1 MVNRC
6 CVVHGGL
13 VMDHW
18 GFMMDGSLVM
28 NWSLMVYC
36 GFVMNG
42 RSMVHWR
49 LFVHGFVA
57 SFMMS
62 NLVMLSVSDSWVL
75 SVVLSGRLFSSLVV
89 RLDGLVLDNRDR
101 HLMVITVLLGD
112 AMIRH
117 NWDSLMHDCGR
128 VVSLWLGGVLLVR
141 HEFLKERLR
150 HLDIFDMAGLVV
162 HRLLW
167 NVMGRGIS
175 GNVADLWLSVAV
187 FGHLDEAGSGLNV
200 VGLLDE
206 ARLLDE
212 SRLLD
217 VARSGSKEWLLLD
230 IVGLRCVHRLT
241 VVCLVRCNVLV
252 WHVDVAVLRG
262 VRLLG

>member
-1 MVNRC
+1 
-6 CVVHGGL
+6 
-13 VMDHW
+13 MDHW

-28 NWSLMVYC
+28 NRSLMMYC
-36 GFVMNG
+36 GFVMNS

-57 SFMMS
+57 SFVMS

-75 SVVLSGRLFSSLVV
+75 SVVLSRRLLSSLVV

-101 HLMVITVLLGD
+101 HLMVITVLLSD

-128 VVSLWLGGVLLVR
+128 VVSLWLGGVLLVF
-141 HEFLKERLR
+141 HEFLKERLG
-150 HLDIFDMAGLVV
+150 HLDIFDMASLVV
-162 HRLLW
+162 HWLLR

-175 GNVADLWLSVAV
+175 GWHLNVADLWLSVAV
-187 FGHLDEAGSGLNV
+187 FGHFDEAGSGLNV
-200 VGLLDE
+200 VRLLDE

>member
-1 MVNRC
+1 MHRCGMVHRC
-6 CVVHGGL
+6 FVVHGGL
-13 VMDHW
+13 MMDHW
-18 GFMMDGSLVM
+18 GFVMDGSLVM
-28 NWSLMVYC
+28 N
-36 GFVMNG
+36 GG
-42 RSMVHWR
+42 SMVHWR
-49 LFVHGFVA
+49 LFMHGFVA
-57 SFMMS
+57 SFVMS
-62 NLVMLSVSDSWVL
+62 NLVMLSVSDGWVL
-75 SVVLSGRLFSSLVV
+75 CVVLSCRLFSSLVV

-117 NWDSLMHDCGR
+117 NWDGLMHDSGR
-128 VVSLWLGGVLLVR
+128 VVSLWLGGVLLVF
-141 HEFLKERLR
+141 HEFLKERLW

-162 HRLLW
+162 HWLLW

-175 GNVADLWLSVAV
+175 GWHLNVADLWLAVAV
-187 FGHLDEAGSGLNV
+187 LGYLDEAGSGLNV

-212 SRLLD
+212 SWLLD

>member
-1 MVNRC
+1 MVNRS

-13 VMDHW
+13 MMDHR
-18 GFMMDGSLVM
+18 GFMVDGSLM
-28 NWSLMVYC
+28 LYC

-49 LFVHGFVA
+49 FFVHGFVA

-62 NLVMLSVSDSWVL
+62 DFVMLSVSDGWVL
-75 SVVLSGRLFSSLVV
+75 SVVLSGWLLSSLVV
-89 RLDGLVLDNRDR
+89 RLDGLVLDDRDR

-128 VVSLWLGGVLLVR
+128 VVSLWISGVLLVL

-150 HLDIFDMAGLVV
+150 HLDIFDMTGLVV

-175 GNVADLWLSVAV
+175 GWNLDVADLWLSVAV
-187 FGHLDEAGSGLNV
+187 FGHLDEAGPGLNV
-200 VGLLDE
+200 VRLLDE

-212 SRLLD
+212 SWLLD
-217 VARSGSKEWLLLD
+217 VARSSSKEWLLLD
-230 IVGLRCVHRLT
+230 IVRLRSVHRLT
-241 VVCLVRCNVLV
+241 VVCLVRSNVLV